1 MGAGQRRAED
11 AARRAVP
18 EPRTKGELEVGTNGE
33 GEVVVIHPD
42 IDADKD
48 GVAHIVFSP
57 APARNF
63 AATLVKKAAE
73 AEAEVVPSSA
83 QRRP

>member
-1 MGAGQRRAED
+1 MGAQSARKAERATT
-11 AARRAVP
+11 P
-18 EPRTKGELEVGTNGE
+18 EPRAREPRVKGELEVGTNGQ

-48 GVAHIVFSP
+48 GVGHIVFSP
-57 APARNF
+57 AQARNF

-73 AEAEVVPSSA
+73 AEAE
-83 QRRP
+83 RRR